1 MSQYLNRYLIAITSK
16 NSKDGDYVE
25 TVFCHSCNN
34 DKIFVYN
41 KNKKEYILPYS
52 SIKMVCAEPK
62 PNIKFPIGTNVKY
75 IYEYHWKDGE
85 YTTFGKIVSYQ
96 TFNND
101 VCYSI
106 QNLKNNSITEYDASS
121 VIEFAYLQKPKYAVN
136 QYVGV
141 ITAYR
146 QHYLSDDVIEN
157 ATILSVKPDFTK
169 VEYSV
174 KLDSGKIMTIE
185 EYSIRNPIP
194 PPKTPEQIRSDE
206 KKFLKDE
213 EARLIQQL
221 EYVRSRMKQS

>member
-1 MSQYLNRYLIAITSK
+1 MSQYLNRYLNAITFT
-16 NSKDGDYVE
+16 NTKDGDYVE
-25 TVFCHSCNN
+25 TVFCHSFNN
-34 DKIFVYN
+34 DKIHVYN
-41 KNKKEYILPYS
+41 KNKKEYILPFSAIITVYP
-52 SIKMVCAEPK
+52 EPN

-101 VCYSI
+101 VSYLI
-106 QNLKNNSITEYDASS
+106 QNFKNNSITKYDESY

-141 ITAYR
+141 ITTYR
-146 QHYLSDDVIEN
+146 QHYLSDDIIEN

-174 KLDSGKIMTIE
+174 KLDSGKTMTIE

-194 PPKTPEQIRSDE
+194 PPKTQDKIRSDE
-206 KKFLKDE
+206 NKFLKDE

-221 EYVRSRMKQS
+221 EHVRYRLKQS